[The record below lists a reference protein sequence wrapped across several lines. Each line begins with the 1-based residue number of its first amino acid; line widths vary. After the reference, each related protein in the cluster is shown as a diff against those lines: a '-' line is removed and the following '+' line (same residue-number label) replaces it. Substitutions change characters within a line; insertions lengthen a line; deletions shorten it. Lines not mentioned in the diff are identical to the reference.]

1 MNYKVKKQTEKT
13 NMLNLSTEQSKHP
26 QSNAIWPTA
35 T

>member
-1 MNYKVKKQTEKT
+1 MNEEVKKQTKKK

-26 QSNAIWPTA
+26 KSNAIWPTV